1 MQAFIGRAGRHGGHV
16 RYGLSKFCVEKI
28 HTRLRAGG
36 RATSASGSRGR
47 RGAGRPRRE
56 ITAPLAPAAEARP

>member
-16 RYGLSKFCVEKI
+16 RYGLYKISVEKI
-28 HTRLRAGG
+28 HARRRAG
-36 RATSASGSRGR
+36 RRTTSTSGSLGQH
-47 RGAGRPRRE
+47 GAGRPRRD

>member
-16 RYGLSKFCVEKI
+16 RYGLSKFSVEKI
-28 HTRLRAGG
+28 RVRMRAGW
-36 RATSASGSRGR
+36 RATSASGSRER
-47 RGAGRPRRE
+47 RGVGRPRRE

>member
-16 RYGLSKFCVEKI
+16 RYGLYKISVEKI
-28 HTRLRAGG
+28 HARRRAGR
-36 RATSASGSRGR
+36 RAASTSGSLGQ
-47 RGAGRPRRE
+47 RGAGRPRRD